1 MKIFSKF
8 LGLVFRSPPIEEDA
22 VAAATEKDDHAK
34 EKSGAVAVGVEEDNP
49 ETIDRAAAAAA
60 AEAEA
65 ETVVPGITED
75 KVADAVVE
83 EVLVYPI
90 FLHYHYRNPEVT
102 KLLDG
107 VLQMCFASTICVVV

>member
-49 ETIDRAAAAAA
+49 ETIDRAAADAK
-60 AEAEA
+60 A
-65 ETVVPGITED
+65 ETVEPGITED